1 MGAGLAGS
9 SIHDVNVN
17 QVQFGDKLQGLA
29 SRATGFYIPSGKAG
43 WKNYQSRTLAPNAD
57 RVYCMNQQG
66 GVGVSRSQF
75 KIRGLNNPQGARTC
89 TAGRYS
95 NTLRRII
102 PDVDD
107 GDMRAHGRLDS
118 PDVDWYYVHSGT
130 VYSGGKAGSAFWVQM
145 QRLGY
150 DGSGLPSYLD
160 ANNVYAGG
168 VVSIDDVVL
177 YVGLGQNDVDVLLG
191 LSTLVG
197 EYSGRLVSLPRAVS
211 IMDDM
216 HG

>member
-29 SRATGFYIPSGKAG
+29 SRATGFYIPSGSAG
-43 WKNYQSRTLAPNAD
+43 WNNYQTRTLAPNAD

-95 NTLRRII
+95 NALRRII
-102 PDVDD
+102 PDVDE
-107 GDMRAHGRLDS
+107 GEMRAHGRLDD
-118 PDVDWYYVHSGT
+118 PDVDWYYVYSGT
-130 VYSGGKAGSAFWVQM
+130 VYSGGKAGSSFWVQM

-150 DGSGLPSYLD
+150 DGAKLPPYLKTGD
-160 ANNVYAGG
+160 VYMGG
-168 VVSIDDVVL
+168 VVSANDVIH
-177 YVGLGQNDVDVLLG
+177 YVGMGQNNVDTLLG

-197 EYSGRLVSLPRAVS
+197 EYSGRLAPLPSAVG
-211 IMDDM
+211 IMDERN
-216 HG
+216 G